1 MGGSGALEG
10 QGYEGHIFV
19 VPSADDTRTFEVPYR
34 CLVPVKIDNLLVA
47 GRCISSTHVAESSV
61 RAIYAC
67 MLTGQAAGT
76 AASVSIQGKQ
86 TTEKADI
93 GKIRALLKKQGVF
106 PAD

>member
-1 MGGSGALEG
+1 
-10 QGYEGHIFV
+10 
-19 VPSADDTRTFEVPYR
+19 
-34 CLVPVKIDNLLVA
+34 VPVKTDNLLIA

-86 TTEKADI
+86 TTEKVDV
-93 GKIRALLKKQGVF
+93 GKVRTSLKNQGVF
-106 PAD
+106 PVNNL